1 LPLTTA
7 AHHGWGWATDEAFE
21 ISGAI
26 VAVKL
31 GNPHGEITLNVNDEI
46 WTVEMGDMGFQ

>member
-1 LPLTTA
+1 LTTA
-7 AHHGWGWATDEAFE
+7 AHHGWGWATDEEFE